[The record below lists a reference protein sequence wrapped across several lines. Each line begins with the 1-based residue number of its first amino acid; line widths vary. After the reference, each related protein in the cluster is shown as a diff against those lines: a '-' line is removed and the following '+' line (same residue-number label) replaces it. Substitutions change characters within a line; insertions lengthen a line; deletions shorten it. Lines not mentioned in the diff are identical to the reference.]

1 MMHEFTP
8 EKRPSGTGDNGTC
21 LLSVKNLVIHYE
33 TEETVVEAANN
44 VSFTIDRGET
54 LGLVGETGAG
64 KTTIALGI
72 MRLLPEGVG
81 RMIQGEIILDG
92 QQIASTSKGKNGGVD
107 EMEMRRI
114 RGNKVS
120 MIFQDPM
127 TSLNPVLT
135 VGDQIAEVIRQHNRI
150 SRMEAVAKAQ
160 EMLLK
165 VGIPADRYHEYPHQ
179 FSGGMK
185 QRVVIAIALACNPE
199 LLIADE
205 PTTALDVTIQAQ
217 VLDLMRNLKND
228 FGTAMLL
235 ITHDLGVV
243 AENCDKI
250 AIIYAG
256 EIVEFGKPAHIFKN
270 PSHPY
275 TVGLLESIP
284 SLDKDVERLKPIPGL
299 MPDPTNL
306 PAGCSFCERCSRATE
321 KCREQDPTATEIE
334 PGHMVKCLYAGKRG
348 EYDGPTA

>member
-1 MMHEFTP
+1 MIHEMS
-8 EKRPSGTGDNGTC
+8 SGGSRSAPTEGN

-33 TEETVVEAANN
+33 TEESVVEAANN
-44 VSFTIDRGET
+44 VSFSIRRGET

-72 MRLLPEGVG
+72 MGLLPEGVG
-81 RMIQGEIILDG
+81 RMVQGEIILDG
-92 QQIASTSKGKNGGVD
+92 QRLTASLDGEERGAS
-107 EMEMRRI
+107 EAEMRGI

-135 VGDQIAEVIRQHNRI
+135 VGDQIAEVIRHHHKL
-150 SRMEAVAKAQ
+150 SRGEAAARAQ
-160 EMLLK
+160 EMLRK
-165 VGIPADRYHEYPHQ
+165 VGIPDDRYQEYPHQ

-217 VLDLMRNLKND
+217 VLDLMRNLKSD
-228 FGTAMLL
+228 YGTAMLL

-243 AENCDKI
+243 AENCDQI

-256 EIVEFGKPAHIFKN
+256 EIVEAGTPAHIFKN

-275 TVGLLESIP
+275 TIGLLESVP

-299 MPDPTNL
+299 MPDPTDL
-306 PAGCSFCERCSRATE
+306 PSWCSFCDRCGRAGPD
-321 KCREQDPTATEIE
+321 CRKADPVPVEIE
-334 PGHMVKCLYAGKRG
+334 PGHWVKCLHAGKERAA
-348 EYDGPTA
+348 DGATS